1 MAAVGLGQVTSWYI
15 CTIVA
20 VFFLSARLVVKWI
33 RFKAFSLDDGFLGLA
48 GACLV
53 TDLVIQQHMWN
64 LGMATPQLASRA
76 EFEGILQMIIPGSIA
91 YVTSLWAIKVALVIF
106 YKRIAARTRL
116 QTVYNV
122 VLGVL
127 AVTWAVIFFDII
139 FQCYPIERKWT
150 SDPNNQCSKKA
161 SDINYWI
168 TILSNILLD
177 VVIIILP
184 ISMVA
189 KLQMPLKQKLGVGAM
204 FALGFFVI
212 IASIIRAYYS
222 SKNETMLTCTVS
234 MVETAVAIIATC
246 LPALRVIILGQV
258 SRVGT
263 SGPHYELG
271 SSRHTKV
278 QASVAAASRHD
289 NYLNSGHNTSKR
301 ANDSEDELVKDT
313 ERNGRN
319 GFGMVSPGP
328 VDDNAIAVTTEFQV
342 REEDQKEK
350 GNNRKMVNF

>member
-48 GACLV
+48 GTCLV

-76 EFEGILQMIIPGSIA
+76 EFEGIMQMIIPGSIA

-139 FQCYPIERKWT
+139 FQY
-150 SDPNNQCSKKA
+150 QCSKKA

-289 NYLNSGHNTSKR
+289 NYLNSGQNTSKR

-350 GNNRKMVNF
+350 GNNRNMVNF

>member
-1 MAAVGLGQVTSWYI
+1 MAALGLGQVVSWYI

-20 VFFLSARLVVKWI
+20 VAFLGARLVVKWL
-33 RFKAFSLDDGFLGLA
+33 RFKSFSLDDGFLVLA
-48 GACLV
+48 GGCLIA
-53 TDLVIQQHMWN
+53 DLVIQQHMWN
-64 LGMATPQLASRA
+64 LGMANIPTATRS
-76 EFEGILQMIIPGSIA
+76 EFVGIMQMIIPGSIA
-91 YVTSLWAIKVALVIF
+91 YVTSLWAIKIALVIF

-127 AVTWAVIFFDII
+127 VVTWAVIFFDII

-150 SDPNNQCSKKA
+150 TDPEQQCSQKA
-161 SDINYWI
+161 SNINFYI
-168 TILSNILLD
+168 TILANIFSD
-177 VVIIILP
+177 VVIIALP

-204 FALGFFVI
+204 FALGFFVV

-246 LPALRVIILGQV
+246 LPALRTLIIGQI

-263 SGPHYELG
+263 SSGPHYELS
-271 SSRHTKV
+271 SSRHTRV
-278 QASVAAASRHD
+278 QASVAATSRHD
-289 NYLNSGHNTSKR
+289 NYLNSGHNTSKHL
-301 ANDSEDELVKDT
+301 NDSEDELVKDI
-313 ERNGRN
+313 ERAGGNSYMNDGT
-319 GFGMVSPGP
+319 GP
-328 VDDNAIAVTTEFQV
+328 AGKNAIAVTTEFQV
-342 REEDQKEK
+342 HEEK
-350 GNNRKMVNF
+350 GNRNVVNF

>member
-48 GACLV
+48 GTCLV

-76 EFEGILQMIIPGSIA
+76 EFEGIMQMIIPGSIA
-91 YVTSLWAIKVALVIF
+91 YVISLWAIKVAL
-106 YKRIAARTRL
+106 
-116 QTVYNV
+116 
-122 VLGVL
+122 
-127 AVTWAVIFFDII
+127 
-139 FQCYPIERKWT
+139 
-150 SDPNNQCSKKA
+150 CSKKA

-350 GNNRKMVNF
+350 GNNRNMVNF

>member
-1 MAAVGLGQVTSWYI
+1 MAALGLGQVVSWYI
-15 CTIVA
+15 CT
-20 VFFLSARLVVKWI
+20 FFALAFLFARLVVKWL
-33 RFKAFSLDDGFLGLA
+33 RFKAFSLDDGFLVLA
-48 GACLV
+48 GGCLLA
-53 TDLVIQQHMWN
+53 DLIIQQHMWN
-64 LGMATPQLASRA
+64 LGMAAPQNASRS
-76 EFEGILQMIIPGSIA
+76 EFVGIMQMIIPGSIA

-139 FQCYPIERKWT
+139 FQCYPIDRKWT
-150 SDPNNQCSKKA
+150 TDPNNQCSQKA
-161 SDINYWI
+161 SNINYWI
-168 TILSNILLD
+168 TILSNIFSD
-177 VVIIILP
+177 VVIIALP

-204 FALGFFVI
+204 FALGFFVV

-246 LPALRVIILGQV
+246 LPALRTLILGQI

-263 SGPHYELG
+263 SSAPHYELG
-271 SSRHTKV
+271 SSRHTRV
-278 QASVAAASRHD
+278 QASVAATSRHD
-289 NYLNSGHNTSKR
+289 NYLNSGHNTNKHI
-301 ANDSEDELVKDT
+301 NDSEDELVKDT
-313 ERNGRN
+313 ESNSRSSYLNEGSN
-319 GFGMVSPGP
+319 PP
-328 VDDNAIAVTTEFQV
+328 AKNTIAVTTEFQV
-342 REEDQKEK
+342 HEET
-350 GNNRKMVNF
+350 GNRNMVKF

>member
-1 MAAVGLGQVTSWYI
+1 MAAVGLGQVVSWYI

-20 VFFLSARLVVKWI
+20 IAFLSARFVVKWM
-33 RFKAFSLDDGFLGLA
+33 RFKAFSLDDGFLALA
-48 GACLV
+48 GACLI

-64 LGMATPQLASRA
+64 LGMATPQLASKS
-76 EFEGILQMIIPGSIA
+76 EFEGIMQMIIPGSIA
-91 YVTSLWAIKVALVIF
+91 YVTSLWAIKIALVIF
-106 YKRIAARTRL
+106 YKRIAARTKL

-139 FQCYPIERKWT
+139 FLCYPIERKWK
-150 SDPNNQCSKKA
+150 SNPECSKKA

-168 TILSNILLD
+168 TILANIFSD
-177 VVIIILP
+177 VVIMILP

-189 KLQMPLKQKLGVGAM
+189 KLQMPLKQKLGVAAM

-246 LPALRVIILGQV
+246 LPALRTVILGRGL
-258 SRVGT
+258 SRVSKS

-271 SSRHTKV
+271 SSRHTKI
-278 QASVAAASRHD
+278 QASVAATSRHD

-301 ANDSEDELVKDT
+301 TNDSEDELVKDI
-313 ERNGRN
+313 ERGNRN
-319 GFGMVSPGP
+319 DYGVASSGP
-328 VDDNAIAVTTEFQV
+328 IDKNTIAVTREFQV
-342 REEDQKEK
+342 HEESEKER
-350 GNNRKMVNF
+350 GNRNMINF